1 MFFGQGERSAGVPQ
15 LRNWIVVLG
24 GKPLPATLVTKP
36 GGPIGGLSA
45 TDGWGVARGEPGL
58 NVSEASVTAVGGWK
72 QPGVTVIAAGDAMA
86 VAGVPL
92 CQTMNDRLL
101 LWTSRPSVKVAWTT
115 SIRGSLPF
123 E

>member
-24 GKPLPATLVTKP
+24 RKPLPTPLVTRR
-36 GGPIGGLSA
+36 GGPIGGFSA
-45 TDGWGVARGEPGL
+45 TDGWKQLG
-58 NVSEASVTAVGGWK
+58 VTAM
-72 QPGVTVIAAGDAMA
+72 AAGDAMV
-86 VAGVPL
+86 VAGVAL
-92 CQTMNDRLL
+92 CQAMNDRLL

>member
-1 MFFGQGERSAGVPQ
+1 MGVA
-15 LRNWIVVLG
+15 L
-24 GKPLPATLVTKP
+24 AD
-36 GGPIGGLSA
+36 GL
-45 TDGWGVARGEPGL
+45 GVARGEPGL
-58 NVSEASVTAVGGWK
+58 NVSEASVAAVAGWK
-72 QPGVTVIAAGDAMA
+72 QLGVTAMAAGDAMA

-92 CQTMNDRLL
+92 CQAMNDRLL